1 MEAASLY
8 SDESFA
14 QIDGAL
20 YVKNIC
26 EQLLISLNL
35 SGVLLS

>member
-8 SDESFA
+8 SDGSFP
-14 QIDGAL
+14 QIDGTL

-26 EQLLISLNL
+26 EQLLVSLNL
-35 SGVLLS
+35 SGVLFS